1 MARNWDIN
9 LDFCISLLCCIQSFA
24 KVLAVRISMFF
35 SDLSTIYL
43 CYSIHVKATNG
54 RSSAPKF
61 RFYDLRHIWR
71 QTISFSPN
79 SKVSEW
85 VTFLFLNKLH
95 TAGGQG
101 HAAEIWEV
109 ISPMDGECCSQKRG
123 SGRKKLYRWPLH
135 ESLKHHGKG
144 FKHCLKSEFGIYSTY
159 CCWTSGSN
167 MGSLSK

>member
-9 LDFCISLLCCIQSFA
+9 LDFCISLLCYIQSFA
-24 KVLAVRISMFF
+24 KVLTVRISIFF
-35 SDLSTIYL
+35 SDLFTIYL
-43 CYSIHVKATNG
+43 CYSIHVKATHG

-61 RFYDLRHIWR
+61 RFYDLRRIRR

-95 TAGGQG
+95 AAGGQD
-101 HAAEIWEV
+101 HEAEIWGYQPYGRGV
-109 ISPMDGECCSQKRG
+109 LFPKKRVWEENY
-123 SGRKKLYRWPLH
+123 SWSLH

-144 FKHCLKSEFGIYSTY
+144 FKRCLKSEFGLYSTY
-159 CCWTSGSN
+159 CWWTSGSN
-167 MGSLSK
+167 MSSLSK